1 MEKEIKDIEGLFFE
15 EIKDVK
21 NLRELEEIKIKYLG
35 KKGKIQFLLSHLK
48 KCKKEEKPLFGKLV
62 NDLKEEISEQIK
74 KVFSFIHDIEEKSK
88 LEREEIDINLP
99 GRLKNIGNLHPVTKM
114 MDRMIDVL
122 VGMGFSIQKGP
133 DLESDYYNF
142 EALNFESDHPAR
154 DMQDTFYITEDLL
167 LRTHTSN
174 VQVRVM
180 EKFSPPIRVIASGR
194 CFRNENVSS
203 RSHVFFHQVEG
214 FYIDK
219 DVSFSSLFST
229 MDEFWDKVFNY
240 KIKTRYR
247 PSYFPFV
254 EPGMEGD
261 IECIICKG
269 KGCKI
274 CKNSGWLEIFGAGM
288 IHPNVLKY
296 GNIDPEKYN
305 GYAFGLG
312 IERLAMLY
320 YGIED
325 IRIFTENDFR
335 FLNQI

>member
-1 MEKEIKDIEGLFFE
+1 MKKEIKDIKDIFFE
-15 EIKDVK
+15 EIKNVK
-21 NLRELEEIKIKYLG
+21 NLKELEDIRIKYLG
-35 KKGKIQFLLSHLK
+35 KKGEIPFLLSCLK
-48 KCKKEEKPLFGKLV
+48 KCNKEEKPLFGKLI
-62 NDLKEEISEQIK
+62 NDLKIEITDQIN
-74 KVFSFIHDIEEKSK
+74 KVFSFIKDIEEKK
-88 LEREEIDINLP
+88 RLEQEEIDVNLP
-99 GRLKNIGNLHPVTKM
+99 GRLRNVGNLHPVTKM
-114 MDRMIDVL
+114 INKMVDIL

-154 DMQDTFYITEDLL
+154 DMQDTFYITKDLL
-167 LRTHTSN
+167 LRTHTRN

-180 EKFSPPIRVIASGR
+180 EKFTPPIRVISVGR

-203 RSHVFFHQVEG
+203 RSHVFFHQIEG
-214 FYIDK
+214 FYVDEN
-219 DVSFSSLFST
+219 VSFSSLFST
-229 MDEFWDKVFNY
+229 IDEFWYKLFNRE
-240 KIKTRYR
+240 IKTRYR

-261 IECIICKG
+261 IECFICKG
-269 KGCKI
+269 NGCKI

-288 IHPNVLKY
+288 IHPNVLRC
-296 GNIDPEKYN
+296 GNIDAEKYV
-305 GYAFGLG
+305 GYAWGLG